1 MRRLLFLGFLIT
13 GCAQYNAN
21 SSFLGLLLN
30 QASSSSVTA
39 SVASQRRIFLS
50 ATTHDGNFATIAA
63 ADSICNNDANRPA
76 TTSTYKA
83 FLVDGTNRNACTSTN
98 CATNGILENVDWVLQ
113 PNTTYYRSNGT
124 TPIFTTNAAAI
135 ATFNFT
141 NSFTGTAA
149 VYWTGM
155 RGTPNTWQGSTANR
169 CNFWTD
175 GSAGFQGGTG
185 LGNAVDNSG
194 IRNTSPNC
202 NVLQSLLCV
211 EQP

>member
-1 MRRLLFLGFLIT
+1 MRWLMFLGLLFS
-13 GCAQYNAN
+13 GCAQYNA
-21 SSFLGLLLN
+21 SSSLLGLLLN
-30 QASSSSVTA
+30 QTNGSVTG

-50 ATTHDGNFATIAA
+50 ATTHDGNFGTIAA

-76 TTSTYKA
+76 ATSNYKA
-83 FLVDGTNRNACTSTN
+83 LLVDAVNRTACSSTN
-98 CATNGILENVDWVLQ
+98 CATSGILENVDWVLQ
-113 PNTTYYRSNGT
+113 PNTTYYRTNGT

-135 ATFNFT
+135 AIFNLT
-141 NSFTGTAA
+141 NSITGTAA

-185 LGNAVDNSG
+185 LGNSVNNSS